1 MQTWT
6 KPEVI
11 TVESIDYINYISAA
25 ADSNSSSGRDD
36 DGHGEMACIAHDFK

>member
-11 TVESIDYINYISAA
+11 SVESIDYIKYIRAA
-25 ADSNSSSGRDD
+25 ADSNSSGSGKD
-36 DGHGEMACIAHDFK
+36 DGSGGIICLANDCR

>member
-11 TVESIDYINYISAA
+11 SVESIDYIKYIRAA
-25 ADSNSSSGRDD
+25 ADSNSSGSGD
-36 DGHGEMACIAHDFK
+36 DGHGEMMCLANDFR

>member
-1 MQTWT
+1 MKTWT

-11 TVESIDYINYISAA
+11 TVESIDYIKYISAA
-25 ADSNSSSGRDD
+25 ADSSSSGSGD

>member
-36 DGHGEMACIAHDFK
+36 DGDWPMICIAADLK

>member
-11 TVESIDYINYISAA
+11 TVVSIDYIKYISAA
-25 ADSNSSSGRDD
+25 ADSSSSGRDD
-36 DGHGEMACIAHDFK
+36 DGDWPMICIAADLK

>member
-1 MQTWT
+1 MQTLT

-25 ADSNSSSGRDD
+25 ADSSSSGRG
-36 DGHGEMACIAHDFK
+36 DGGDWPIICVVGDYK

>member
-11 TVESIDYINYISAA
+11 TITNTDYSEYIRAA
-25 ADSNSSSGRDD
+25 ADSNSSGRGDGGDWPIICVSGDYR
-36 DGHGEMACIAHDFK
+36 

>member
-11 TVESIDYINYISAA
+11 TVESIDYIKYISAA
-25 ADSNSSSGRDD
+25 ADSSSSGRDD
-36 DGHGEMACIAHDFK
+36 DGDWPMICNAADLK

>member
-25 ADSNSSSGRDD
+25 ADSSSSGRGD
-36 DGHGEMACIAHDFK
+36 DGDWPMICIAADLK

>member
-11 TVESIDYINYISAA
+11 TVESIDYIKYISAA
-25 ADSNSSSGRDD
+25 ADSKVLLVAAMTAIGR
-36 DGHGEMACIAHDFK
+36 